1 MDESLQPDLQV
12 LPLNSYQNLKKFSSG
27 REEFQPLKRFLQRD
41 ALTFQDGCI
50 AQTYVAVDDNHRKD
64 KLFPKPYFP
73 YSVLGYMTL
82 TCSELSLKGYDLGA
96 CFRAHHYDF
105 FPAIKIARL
114 AVDATKRTAGVGT
127 MLFDH
132 ALSIAIDDILPRIGC
147 RFIIA
152 DVKRSAIDFYY
163 KKGMAL
169 INTCDNYQAERPV
182 MFLDLAGALKN

>member
-1 MDESLQPDLQV
+1 
-12 LPLNSYQNLKKFSSG
+12 
-27 REEFQPLKRFLQRD
+27 
-41 ALTFQDGCI
+41 
-50 AQTYVAVDDNHRKD
+50 
-64 KLFPKPYFP
+64 
-73 YSVLGYMTL
+73 
-82 TCSELSLKGYDLGA
+82 
-96 CFRAHHYDF
+96 
-105 FPAIKIARL
+105 
-114 AVDATKRTAGVGT
+114 

-182 MFLDLAGALKN
+182 MFLDLAGALKNLRFKFTLSSSVPRAIARAGC